1 MSISEVEV
9 RSFRQQGGE
18 SLKDAW
24 YRISDA
30 HHRCTKKYSTM
41 ILLRNFYVGIS
52 SWNRYV
58 LDTLTGGNFL
68 GTPALEACQLIE
80 SLVGIPTTNVK
91 TEITLGDV
99 VERLSSLEKSLPNS
113 LVNAS
118 QINES
123 IENIN
128 KRITVLEASNTH
140 DNRNLR
146 IGKLEEAMETLSST
160 FSSLGFKKEKAF
172 VGKEQ
177 KFMYVPK
184 VPKPKLHNMFKN
196 DLHVG
201 SSTGESK
208 VPISASFVLDEVI
221 DLDASSLENT

>member
-1 MSISEVEV
+1 MLIIST
-9 RSFRQQGGE
+9 
-18 SLKDAW
+18 L
-24 YRISDA
+24 
-30 HHRCTKKYSTM
+30 

-68 GTPALEACQLIE
+68 GTPALEAWNLIE
-80 SLVGIPTTNVK
+80 SLVGIPPTNVK

-99 VERLSSLEKSLPNS
+99 VERLSSLEKSLPNF
-113 LVNAS
+113 LVNVS

-123 IENIN
+123 MESIN
-128 KRITVLEASNTH
+128 KRIIILEASNTY

-177 KFMYVPK
+177 KFTLVIWR
-184 VPKPKLHNMFKN
+184 
-196 DLHVG
+196 G
-201 SSTGESK
+201 S
-208 VPISASFVLDEVI
+208 
-221 DLDASSLENT
+221 